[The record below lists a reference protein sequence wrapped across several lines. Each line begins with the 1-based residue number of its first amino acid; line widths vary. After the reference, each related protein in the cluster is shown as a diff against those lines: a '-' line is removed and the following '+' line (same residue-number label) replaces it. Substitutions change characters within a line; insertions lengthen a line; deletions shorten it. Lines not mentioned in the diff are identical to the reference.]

1 MTDQRVDRKVAVL
14 GVIGGLVLLGIAAII
29 HKGIGISLTLLLPC
43 IGYLILER
51 SESRQDEVERYLGV
65 NQMRLRWIGLLCI
78 LLLVPFFVF
87 SVHAFLYQRP
97 PEYFILVCAFSAL
110 IGLQISMLPRKTSR
124 WFVSSI
130 LLQIML
136 LSASLRWGVIFEAP
150 GLVGS
155 DFYHSLLSNYITEN
169 GHIIPDTYVMSW
181 AADWVSQSV
190 RVYRTFPLM
199 HIMVSEFG
207 LLTSI
212 TSYKESLVMSIGFF
226 EIVSLLFVFLIAR
239 NMFTD
244 QRIPLLAT
252 LLAAVSVPHIFWGIW
267 LIPQSF
273 GVGFFAMLVY
283 LIVKGEKQKK
293 PAVFA
298 LFVLVFV
305 AISLAHTVSSFIL
318 VLTVFL
324 LSLSS
329 FLGSRLVPGGSS
341 ARAGIRMILFSSITL
356 VAYWMFF
363 SNFLTQRVES
373 VFLSF
378 GNIQVLG
385 LSPAGKEYLAYEAD
399 NLGAYLFYALGIIG
413 FLSWLRKGKL
423 DPIRLGLSAGAL
435 LFLVYVFWLTGFTT
449 FLPDR
454 WLVFVFI
461 LFAIPVATGA
471 DRVVRV
477 ARGRSRPILVL
488 ALLCSFT
495 FLMVMNSDVN
505 MDTPLIG
512 THQTIRY
519 WYLESEMVGAHWA
532 TSFSETTVYAD
543 AGMFDYFLISLR
555 ARMNFID
562 FTNFTAPQRSLLIVR
577 NYVYERPTSMTNF
590 GAYFTVD
597 RRFAGGLDS
606 VNKVYSN
613 GEVAAYFSFAESG
626 S

>member
-1 MTDQRVDRKVAVL
+1 MKSHKLDRSVAVL
-14 GVIGGLVLLGIAAII
+14 GVLGGLALLAIAAII
-29 HKGIGISLTLLLPC
+29 GKGIGISLSLLLPC
-43 IGYLILER
+43 IGYLIIARLE
-51 SESRQDEVERYLGV
+51 SHQDAVEREAKSDPRKLH
-65 NQMRLRWIGLLCI
+65 WIGTVCI
-78 LLLVPFFVF
+78 LLLVPFFAF

-97 PEYFILVCAFSAL
+97 QEYFILVCSFSAL
-110 IGLQISMLPRKTSR
+110 IGLQICMLPRKTSR

-136 LSASLRWGVIFEAP
+136 LSASLRWGVLSEAP

-169 GHIIPDTYVMSW
+169 GHVIPDTYVISW

-190 RVYRTFPLM
+190 GMYRAFPLM
-199 HIMVSEFG
+199 HIMVSEFA
-207 LLTSI
+207 LLTSL

-239 NMFTD
+239 NIFRD

-283 LIVKGEKQKK
+283 LMVKGEKQRK
-293 PAVFA
+293 PTVLA
-298 LFVLVFV
+298 LFVLVLV
-305 AISLAHTVSSFIL
+305 AIALAHTVSSFIL
-318 VLTVFL
+318 VLSVFL

-329 FLGSRLVPGGSS
+329 FLGSRLVHAGSS
-341 ARAGIRMILFSSITL
+341 TRASMRIILFTSITV

-363 SNFLTQRVES
+363 SDFLSLRVES
-373 VFLSF
+373 LFRSF

-385 LSPAGKEYLAYEAD
+385 LSPAGKSYLAYEVD
-399 NLGAYLFYALGIIG
+399 NLGAYLFYGLGIIG
-413 FLSWLRKGKL
+413 FLSSLKKGKL
-423 DPIRLGLSAGAL
+423 DPIRFGLSGGAL
-435 LFLVYVFWLTGFTT
+435 LFLVYAFWLTGFTT

-461 LFAIPVATGA
+461 LFVIPTATGTA
-471 DRVVRV
+471 KLVGI
-477 ARGRSRPILVL
+477 ARGRSRSILML
-488 ALLCSFT
+488 GILCSFT

-505 MDTPLIG
+505 MDAPLIG
-512 THQTIRY
+512 THQTIRQ

-532 TSFSETTVYAD
+532 TSYSETTVYTD
-543 AGMFDYFLISLR
+543 AGMFDYFLTGLR
-555 ARMNFID
+555 TRMNFID
-562 FTNFTAPQRSLLIVR
+562 FQNFTAPQKSVLIIR
-577 NYVYERPTSMTNF
+577 DYVYERPISMKTF
-590 GAYFTVD
+590 GTYVMID
-597 RRFAGGLDS
+597 PRFSGRLDS
-606 VNKVYSN
+606 FSKIYCN
-613 GEVAAYFSFAESG
+613 GEVAGYSSFGESP